1 MNIKKILAFALAAMM
16 CVCVLS
22 ACSSKDDGTE
32 PDTSSA
38 AESQPESASDGKAT
52 AESQQESTSDAQ
64 ITPEIQ
70 IQSGF
75 GNTEEYTN
83 ADGNEVVKTKSGVEV
98 EVSGENFARLYG
110 EYKKVSG
117 TGSDKEK
124 ELLEQ
129 LQLVIEKLPD
139 LD

>member
-22 ACSSKDDGTE
+22 ACSSKDDGVE
-32 PDTSSA
+32 VDTNSA
-38 AESQPESASDGKAT
+38 AESQL
-52 AESQQESTSDAQ
+52 ESTSDAE
-64 ITPEIQ
+64 ITPEFQMQNIN
-70 IQSGF
+70 

-83 ADGNEVVKTKSGVEV
+83 ADGKDIVKTESGAEV
-98 EVSGENFARLYG
+98 EVSGENFARLYR

-117 TGSDKEK
+117 TGSDEEK

-129 LQLVIEKLPD
+129 LQLILEKLPD